1 MLVGVEFVS
10 MIVVDKEKTR
20 EKETQK
26 TRDRGKVKQDRM
38 VEKRQRER
46 NKGRK
51 RSYALK
57 YHCYINIKFLKFL
70 KIY

>member
-26 TRDRGKVKQDRM
+26 TGDRGKEKQDRKI
-38 VEKRQRER
+38 EKRQRER
-46 NKGRK
+46 SKVRK
-51 RSYALK
+51 R
-57 YHCYINIKFLKFL
+57 
-70 KIY
+70 